1 MVKAYLVARA
11 VRVTFAFMA
20 RAGVPVTKESTWHAP
35 VLDKDAKMF
44 TSKASATSYCNM
56 KNDELKHPK
65 KDKNGNIMLN
75 IAPYDDF
82 HIFPIERA

>member
-11 VRVTFAFMA
+11 VKVTFAFMA

-44 TSKASATSYCNM
+44 TSKASATAYRDKM
-56 KNDELKHPK
+56 NDALKHPK
-65 KDKNGNIMLN
+65 KDKDGHMYINV
-75 IAPYDDF
+75 APYDDYY
-82 HIFPIERA
+82 IFPIERA